1 MSLLGG
7 LQSKHNL
14 MIVNEDRQKR
24 DPTFTP
30 IFFHALS
37 DETKISRHLRPKF
50 AEKSTFPKETNFNLF
65 FTFNCFF
72 TSKTWKNI
80 LVIVYFYST
89 DVPELLEKLVLV

>member
-1 MSLLGG
+1 MVKPTKKCRFWGSLRN
-7 LQSKHNL
+7 KHNL

-50 AEKSTFPKETNFNLF
+50 AEKSTFSKETNFNF
-65 FTFNCFF
+65 FIF
-72 TSKTWKNI
+72 S
-80 LVIVYFYST
+80 
-89 DVPELLEKLVLV
+89 LLIAFLHRKLGEIF